1 MGKIKIKAKVKG
13 DILKAKIQIKHDMLT
28 YDQAKKKKV
37 QANFI
42 THITG
47 KVGDKV
53 ILDMSTSQF
62 LSKNPILK
70 FQAKADGMKDGDKL
84 EITYTEVFFN
94 SDKTGEGKY
103 NDVTEAKK
111 IKGLK

>member
-1 MGKIKIKAKVKG
+1 MGKMKIKAKVKG

-28 YDQAKKKKV
+28 YDQAKKKGVK
-37 QANFI
+37 ANFI

-70 FQAKADGMKDGDKL
+70 FQAKADGMKKDDKL

-94 SDKTGEGKY
+94 ADKTGEGEYK
-103 NDVTEAKK
+103 DVSEAKK